1 MTPQESNVSRFY
13 EWMKSMN
20 NIYLGDR
27 ERIVKAFHIVAN
39 G

>member
-1 MTPQESNVSRFY
+1 MKPQETNVERFY
-13 EWMKSMN
+13 RWMKSMN

-27 ERIVKAFHIVAN
+27 ERMVKAFHIVAN